1 MEAGVCSVCGEHNPP
16 GTEFCVVCQNYLGWD
31 KSVLAPPQTGGP
43 QTGGRAGGPQSGGPQ
58 TGAPQTGGRPQPSDD
73 DQAMLR
79 TQMFAR
85 VPVDPS
91 RAGQVPSS
99 SKAAEPLL
107 APDRFRIS
115 IADPTVTLAPTGAMA
130 ELQLRVF
137 NISIRVDGYL
147 AELAPGAPEWLSVDS
162 TPVELL
168 PGTDDLLRARFQ
180 IRSARLTPAQQLSV
194 RLRIRAMNEPAVYV
208 ELPVAVTV
216 SVVDAP
222 LQLRAEPRLLRV
234 HDRPDGT
241 FTLTVDNTQCNRPVR
256 AELAG
261 SDPELAVR
269 YTFEPAIVEVGPVA
283 VATVRVTVSADQP
296 AAGREAS
303 RLLTVGVREGE
314 RSVETA
320 VTFVQTTSVQVEDP
334 AVGLLLEP
342 ATIRVR
348 DNPVGLARL
357 TLDNRNGKDW
367 AHLQLSASDPEQAVY
382 VGFDNPQ
389 MHVPPGQTVQTQV
402 RLQAPLPELG
412 TDASRTVTITATDPK
427 RRTSTAVATFVQSA
441 SASPMTTLAVSLEP
455 EVTKVRDADGAVTQL
470 VLDNRKGRF
479 KVRLQLSGVDP
490 ERAVSFEFVPPVVD
504 VEAGMVRR
512 IEVRMGSWR
521 PPAGQ
526 EWSRQITVTAGD
538 GRSSVEATGSLVQ
551 TSSRSSMETLSMR
564 LDPSVLRMDGRRG
577 AFAALIDNR
586 NGSQPIRVTLSGND
600 PENAVR
606 FAFTPAVVD
615 VPPGGVVRST
625 VSVSAPGA
633 GSGREVNRN
642 ITILATDGRAEIQ
655 SSGTLVQAGGDRRP
669 IARVLFTLIG
679 ALLMF
684 LGSFLVW
691 TTEGQTG
698 FGLSARHLTQ
708 RFGFDLVLPRQFDG
722 FTSAGA
728 VVAVLAVLMVFGLT
742 GRSGRLTRIAA
753 LAAAAVVVGVFV
765 ASAFSSAGMLV
776 PALGAI
782 VVVLGCVLGYVG
794 GLLVKH

>member
-31 KSVLAPPQTGGP
+31 KSMLAPPQTVAG
-43 QTGGRAGGPQSGGPQ
+43 QTGPGQ
-58 TGAPQTGGRPQPSDD
+58 TGTGPTGVRPQPPDD

-79 TQMFAR
+79 TQLFAKI
-85 VPVDPS
+85 PDPAQDLQRGGRTDGTGERS
-91 RAGQVPSS
+91 
-99 SKAAEPLL
+99 AAEPLL

-115 IADPTVTLAPTGAMA
+115 VADPSVTLAPTGAPA
-130 ELQLRVF
+130 DLQLRVF

-168 PGTDDLLRARFQ
+168 PGTDDLLHARFQ
-180 IRSARLTPAQQLSV
+180 IRSARLTPAQQVSV
-194 RLRIRAMNEPAVYV
+194 RLRIRAMNEPTAYV
-208 ELPVAVTV
+208 ELPVSVTV
-216 SVVDAP
+216 TVVESP
-222 LQLRAEPRLLRV
+222 LQLRAEPRLLRT
-234 HDRPDGT
+234 HDRPDGS
-241 FTLTVDNTQCNRPVR
+241 FTLTVDNTQCNRAVR

-261 SDPELAVR
+261 TDPELAVR
-269 YTFEPAIVEVGPVA
+269 FAFSPAVVEVGPVA
-283 VATVRVTVSADQP
+283 VTTVRVTVSADQP
-296 AAGREAS
+296 GPGQEAS
-303 RLLTVGVREGE
+303 RLLTVSVREGE

-320 VTFVQTTSVQVEDP
+320 VTFVQSTSVQVEDP
-334 AVGLLLEP
+334 VVGLLIEP
-342 ATIRVR
+342 AVIKVR

-357 TLDNRNGKDW
+357 TLDNRNGRDW
-367 AHLQLSASDPEQAVY
+367 AHLQLTASDPEQVVY
-382 VGFDNPQ
+382 AGFDQPQ
-389 MHVPPGQTVQTQV
+389 LHVPPGQTVQTQV
-402 RLQAPLPELG
+402 RLQAALPELG
-412 TDASRTVTITATDPK
+412 TEATRTVTITATDPK

-441 SASPMTTLAVSLEP
+441 SASPMTTLGVSLEP

-479 KVRLQLSGVDP
+479 KIRLQLSGSDP

-538 GRSSVEATGSLVQ
+538 GKSSVEATGSLVQ
-551 TSSRSSMETLSMR
+551 SSSRSSMETLSMR
-564 LDPSVLRMDGRRG
+564 LDPSVLRLDGRRG
-577 AFAALIDNR
+577 AFAALVDNR
-586 NGSQPIRVTLSGND
+586 NGSQPVRVTLAGND

-606 FAFTPAVVD
+606 FSFSPAVVD
-615 VPPGGVVRST
+615 VPPGGVSRSA
-625 VSVSAPGA
+625 VSVVAPGA

-642 ITILATDGRAEIQ
+642 ITITASDGRSEIQ
-655 SSGTLVQAGGDRRP
+655 SSGTLVQQRGDRRP
-669 IARVLFTLIG
+669 VARVLFTLIG

-684 LGSFLVW
+684 FGAFATW

-698 FGLSARHLTQ
+698 FGLSARHLTT
-708 RFGFDLVLPRQFDG
+708 RFGFDLVIPRQFDA

-742 GRSGRLTRIAA
+742 GRSGRLTRLAA
-753 LAAAAVVVGVFV
+753 LAGAAVVVGVFV

-794 GLLVKH
+794 GLLVKR